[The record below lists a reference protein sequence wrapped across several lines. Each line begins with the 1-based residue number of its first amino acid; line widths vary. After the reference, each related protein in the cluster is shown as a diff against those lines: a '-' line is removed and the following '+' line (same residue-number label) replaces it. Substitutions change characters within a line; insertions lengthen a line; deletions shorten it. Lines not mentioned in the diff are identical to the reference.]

1 MNKLVDFKVDANIS
15 YDNNKITINSTTG
28 AELIR
33 SAVGDDEAIGITP
46 ASGGVIT
53 NPDNMTDGDLN
64 TYGYL
69 ATGDQ
74 YAEIDLGSL
83 LYLKEIR
90 LYHLVGAGNRKYND
104 VIVQASVDG
113 LAWSNLFNTDKNNNA
128 GQGVGI
134 DNEYVE
140 SDNGKTISANGVQF
154 QYIRVW
160 GNGYN
165 GLANVTEIREIEVRE
180 AIYHKDNSIINTTE
194 ANIFDVTNI
203 MNITETKMVVGSD
216 NVKYNIGIDG
226 KWLYWDGAEFSESD
240 GTYNQSN
247 DMATLISHLGVLFSA
262 PKRVNVSF
270 KAFLHSGTGATTPK
284 LNNLSV
290 NYDLHEAFEDEKMTL
305 YLQDLTAG
313 IRVKVNLRM
322 GKRSTPVYDNGNPIV
337 LDVNDRQIIG
347 VADNNGY
354 VELKL
359 YANKDS
365 GGTFLITSG
374 SEVYDTY
381 DFTVGDDNPI
391 TRTIIYSSTAV
402 NLADILK

>member
-1 MNKLVDFKVDANIS
+1 
-15 YDNNKITINSTTG
+15 
-28 AELIR
+28 
-33 SAVGDDEAIGITP
+33 
-46 ASGGVIT
+46 
-53 NPDNMTDGDLN
+53 
-64 TYGYL
+64 
-69 ATGDQ
+69 
-74 YAEIDLGSL
+74 
-83 LYLKEIR
+83 LKEIR

-128 GQGVGI
+128 GQGSGT

-140 SDNGKTISANGVQF
+140 TDNGKTISANGVQF

-180 AIYHKDNSIINTTE
+180 AIYHKDNPIINTTE

-203 MNITETKMVVGSD
+203 MNITETKTVVGSD
-216 NVKYNIGIDG
+216 NIKYNIGIDG

-270 KAFLHSGTGATTPK
+270 KAFLHSDTGATTPK